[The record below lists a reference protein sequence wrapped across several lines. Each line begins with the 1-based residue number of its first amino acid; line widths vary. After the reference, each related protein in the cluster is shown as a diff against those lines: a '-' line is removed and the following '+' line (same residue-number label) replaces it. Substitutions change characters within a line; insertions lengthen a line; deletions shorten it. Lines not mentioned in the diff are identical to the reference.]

1 MKEKHN
7 IIWNSYCDP
16 REECWHNTR
25 SFYLEECNPDASA
38 EEVDQ
43 YIYDLN
49 NQFLDDEQANLGDIR
64 YEDDIVLIANLG
76 LWNGRRCGFKEM
88 NTRYVSEC
96 LRSGYVNS
104 ISDIEYYVDKLGD
117 FRADE
122 SHHDGTNHYLF
133 RVWKPGLSEVQ
144 KENFLNKVYC
154 GQVTRKDITRYT
166 NRIGEDIA
174 QVYGWKVRNMKG
186 A

>member
-7 IIWNSYCDP
+7 IIWRSYCDP
-16 REECWHNTR
+16 AEECWRDTR

-38 EEVDQ
+38 EEIYK
-43 YIYDLN
+43 YIYDVNNEFLN
-49 NQFLDDEQANLGDIR
+49 DEQANLGDIW
-64 YEDDIVLIANLG
+64 YGEGIVLIASFG
-76 LWNGRRCGFKEM
+76 LWNGRRCELVEM

-104 ISDIEYYVDKLGD
+104 ISDIEYYVDALGD

-122 SHHDGTNHYLF
+122 AHHDGTNHYLF
-133 RVWKPGLSEVQ
+133 RVWKPGLSKVQ
-144 KENFLNKVYC
+144 KDNFSDKVYC
-154 GQVTRKDITRYT
+154 GRVTRKDITRYT

-174 QVYGWKVRNMKG
+174 RVYGWKVRNMK
-186 A
+186 